1 MPPSRES
8 AILGVCAATR
18 VPTHP
23 SARPNV
29 SMLVCACG
37 ARMSNDDYGDYV
49 SIAGRPGRGEMG
61 AVSVLGCPAPRGGFQ
76 GRQDLVTCSSD
87 VVRPPASLPP
97 GWLARASLA
106 DVSLWRS
113 ALRCGAPPPPPPLP
127 RDRFPSIARM
137 RCRFAGA
144 GSAAEADEPAA
155 RWSASPAWRYEVH

>member
-1 MPPSRES
+1 M
-8 AILGVCAATR
+8 GVCVATR

-61 AVSVLGCPAPRGGFQ
+61 AVSMLGCPAPRGGFQ
-76 GRQDLVTCSSD
+76 GRHDLVTCSSD
-87 VVRPPASLPP
+87 VVRPPPPPSRRAGSLELTLQMFHSGGPAP
-97 GWLARASLA
+97 N
-106 DVSLWRS
+106 WRS

-144 GSAAEADEPAA
+144 GSAAAADEPAA

>member
-1 MPPSRES
+1 MW
-8 AILGVCAATR
+8 LHVCPRIPVHARMCLCLSVR
-18 VPTHP
+18 VC
-23 SARPNV
+23 V
-29 SMLVCACG
+29 SLS

-61 AVSVLGCPAPRGGFQ
+61 AVSMLGCPAPRGGFQ
-76 GRQDLVTCSSD
+76 GRHDLVTCSSD
-87 VVRPPASLPP
+87 VVRTPPPPSRRAGSLELTLQMFHSGGPAP
-97 GWLARASLA
+97 N
-106 DVSLWRS
+106 WRS

-144 GSAAEADEPAA
+144 GSAAAADEPAA